1 MDAPYIFDYK
11 SPGLQFFYYVTD
23 GPVKLVPHSHSNRRI
38 ELWCLLQGKATML
51 VEDTEYPLS
60 PGDLVVIRSGEVH
73 TPVVDTSVP
82 FGRASV
88 VFDPSLFDALCENDS
103 LWEPAMH
110 HKPGTQNLYRAQDME
125 RDLRFYYN
133 QMRKSAKDPR
143 LNILLNILLIMRHL
157 NNAYSAKNPSN
168 GTAGEP
174 AQKILQY
181 IGSHL
186 HEELSLQSICQALY
200 ISSAQLERTV
210 KKATGVSVGKYIAA
224 KRLSLARDMILEGQ
238 RPTRICAACG
248 YPNYAS
254 FFRAYTKYFGHT
266 PKQELSMTQ
275 WEALEAP

>member
-1 MDAPYIFDYK
+1 MDTQIIFDYK
-11 SPGLQFFYYVTD
+11 SPGMQFFYYVTE
-23 GPVKLVPHSHSNRRI
+23 GPVKLVPHSHRYI

-51 VEDTEYPLS
+51 VEETEYPLS
-60 PGDLVVIRSGEVH
+60 PGDLVVLRPGEVH

-82 FGRASV
+82 FGRAGV
-88 VFDPSLFDALCENDS
+88 VFNPGLFDTLCENGS
-103 LWEPAMH
+103 LWDPALNR
-110 HKPGTQNLYRAQDME
+110 KPGTRNLYRAEDME
-125 RDLRFYYN
+125 RDIRFYYN
-133 QMRKSAKDPR
+133 QMRKPSKDPR
-143 LNILLNILLIMRHL
+143 LNVLLNILLIMRHL
-157 NNAYSAKNPSN
+157 GNAYARKEFTD

-174 AQKILQY
+174 AQRILQY

-224 KRLSLARDMILEGQ
+224 KRLSLARNMILDGQ
-238 RPTRICAACG
+238 RPTQICAACG

-266 PKQELSMTQ
+266 PKQELSVGQ
-275 WEALEAP
+275 WEAVEAP